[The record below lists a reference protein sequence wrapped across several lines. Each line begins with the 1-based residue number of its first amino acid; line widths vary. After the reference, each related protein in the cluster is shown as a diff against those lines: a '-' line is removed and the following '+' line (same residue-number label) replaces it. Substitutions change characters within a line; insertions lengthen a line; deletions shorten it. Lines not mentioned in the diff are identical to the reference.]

1 MVDWVSLAIPFAYLG
16 ILIGSLAIFSSLYRK
31 RKAVKALSFEPWFPS
46 HLQRDIYF
54 SLLHIEPPSSSGGK
68 DKKAPAV
75 PETVLKAALLR
86 RAGED
91 IKRVMAIRDQK
102 QALSLLL
109 QRGSVGDDLWQ
120 RFQRA
125 EKEME
130 DEVRDVV
137 QEANA
142 YYPNWGQIIFQS
154 AREMDQNALFRQ
166 RIDDY
171 QSKAE
176 EERQWWDRKKE
187 SIQEGFMKELDEE
200 KNASATSTSATATAT
215 ATTTTKS
222 FEPAATTTTTTGVS
236 DDDGVLVESEIP
248 SVSSGTNSVKKKKKG
263 KK

>member
-1 MVDWVSLAIPFAYLG
+1 MVDWLSLAIPFAYLG

-31 RKAVKALSFEPWFPS
+31 RKAVKALSLAPWFPS
-46 HLQRDIYF
+46 HIQRDIYF
-54 SLLHIEPPSSSGGK
+54 SLLHIEPASSGTTK
-68 DKKAPAV
+68 EKKVPAV

-154 AREMDQNALFRQ
+154 AREMDQNTLFRQ

-171 QSKAE
+171 QSKAD
-176 EERQWWDRKKE
+176 EERQWWDRKKA
-187 SIQEGFMKELDEE
+187 SIQEGFMKELEEEE
-200 KNASATSTSATATAT
+200 KAPAPAAAATPNKAV
-215 ATTTTKS
+215 
-222 FEPAATTTTTTGVS
+222 EAATTTTTAGVS

-248 SVSSGTNSVKKKKKG
+248 SVSSGTSSVKKKKKG